1 MTMMLQFLRD
11 FSEIKSA
18 IPDVDLDGKIQQEV
32 RPTLDV
38 IGHVMLFRWLFPIL
52 GDGDFFNV
60 FLYD

>member
-11 FSEIKSA
+11 FRDQIRD
-18 IPDVDLDGKIQQEV
+18 PYVDLDGKIQQEV

-52 GDGDFFNV
+52 GDGSFFNV